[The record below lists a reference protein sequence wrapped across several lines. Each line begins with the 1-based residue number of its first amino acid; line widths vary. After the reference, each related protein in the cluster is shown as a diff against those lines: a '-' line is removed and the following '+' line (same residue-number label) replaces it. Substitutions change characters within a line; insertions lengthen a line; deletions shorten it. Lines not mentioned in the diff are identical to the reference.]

1 MFNRKKKHIE
11 EDGKNRIKSQNETS
25 DNSANEHIAEDEQK
39 SVKKKKSF
47 SINKFLRFITQIL
60 DGSLLT
66 RKYAID
72 LLPYFIFLA
81 FIGILYI
88 ANSYSAQQKVK
99 DIETLNTELEELR
112 NEHKSVKAELM
123 YYKKMSEVAKR
134 LEKTGIKEPTV
145 PPNKIVIDNNDKII
159 E

>member
-11 EDGKNRIKSQNETS
+11 DQSKNRIKSQNEAS
-25 DNSANEHIAEDEQK
+25 DDSANESIPADNQK
-39 SVKKKKSF
+39 KDSKK
-47 SINKFLRFITQIL
+47 NKLPFNKVFRFITQLL

-99 DIETLNTELEELR
+99 DIENLNTKLEDLR

-134 LEKTGIKEPTV
+134 LESTGIKEPTV
-145 PPNKIVIDNNDKII
+145 PPNKIVINNEAKVS